1 MCDFVL
7 NDKLFDYVIGVLKM
21 MIENAIEETPNEMT
35 TFISINNMLNEL
47 GEELK
52 GTSIDEMFYEE
63 VTDKLFAEIK
73 NCL

>member
-35 TFISINNMLNEL
+35 MFISINNMLNEL
-47 GEELK
+47 GEKLK
-52 GTSIDEMFYEE
+52 ETNIDEMFYEE